1 VLVAGEGG
9 RRGPAEGS
17 GGGRGRPVGG
27 GTEREGRR
35 EGGRAHAGGEVGGGD
50 GRKGSRAAAQ
60 TQGSVVRFDYN
71 PPSEIYRCA
80 GSLFR
85 AKRTQ
90 EREEKKQLSESL
102 IILF

>member
-1 VLVAGEGG
+1 MVLVAGEGG

-17 GGGRGRPVGG
+17 GGGRGRPVVG
-27 GTEREGRR
+27 GTEREGGRESSRGRR
-35 EGGRAHAGGEVGGGD
+35 GGRGRWEKRQQGRSPNAGV
-50 GRKGSRAAAQ
+50 R
-60 TQGSVVRFDYN
+60 VRFDYN

-90 EREEKKQLSESL
+90 EREKKQLSESL